1 MRREEVIAAL
11 GALAQESRLDIFRM
25 LVQKGPDGVAAGKI
39 ARKLDLPA
47 PTLSFHLVQL
57 RHAGLVSARRH
68 SRSISYA
75 ANYATMNSLLKYLTD
90 NCCQGQAELCAP
102 AVSCVIGKGA
112 RKTANLSPKEAQE
125 FGLIDDVVVNRPP
138 REDQKSSGS
147 GV

>member
-25 LVQKGPDGVAAGKI
+25 LVQKGPDAVAAGDI

-47 PTLSFHLVQL
+47 PTLSFHLGQL
-57 RHAGLVSARRH
+57 KHAGLLSAHRH

-75 ANYATMNSLLKYLTD
+75 VNFRTMNALLKYLTE

-102 AVSCVIGKGA
+102 ANVNGSGTRQPARAA
-112 RKTANLSPKEAQE
+112 RKTT
-125 FGLIDDVVVNRPP
+125 RT
-138 REDQKSSGS
+138 QKMEVSR
-147 GV
+147 

>member
-25 LVQKGPDGVAAGKI
+25 LVQKGPDAVAAGEI

-47 PTLSFHLVQL
+47 PTLSFHLGQL
-57 RHAGLVSARRH
+57 KHAGLLSAHRH

-75 ANYATMNSLLKYLTD
+75 VNFRTMNALLKYLTE

-102 AVSCVIGKGA
+102 FACAPATRNGTRQPARSA
-112 RKTANLSPKEAQE
+112 RKKLS
-125 FGLIDDVVVNRPP
+125 RT
-138 REDQKSSGS
+138 QKLEVSR
-147 GV
+147 

>member
-47 PTLSFHLVQL
+47 PTLSFHLGQL

-90 NCCQGQAELCAP
+90 NCCQGQPELCAP

-112 RKTANLSPKEAQE
+112 RKTPHAPREL
-125 FGLIDDVVVNRPP
+125 PP
-138 REDQKSSGS
+138 RANRAAHRPSLQPLHA
-147 GV
+147 GVR

>member
-25 LVQKGPDGVAAGKI
+25 LVQKGPDAVAAGEI

-47 PTLSFHLVQL
+47 PTLSFHLGQL
-57 RHAGLVSARRH
+57 KHAGLLSAHRH

-75 ANYATMNSLLKYLTD
+75 VNFRTMNALLKYLTE

-102 AVSCVIGKGA
+102 AACAPANRNGTRQPARAAA
-112 RKTANLSPKEAQE
+112 RKISRTQKLE
-125 FGLIDDVVVNRPP
+125 GLR
-138 REDQKSSGS
+138 
-147 GV
+147 

>member
-25 LVQKGPDGVAAGKI
+25 LVQKGPDAVAAGEI

-47 PTLSFHLVQL
+47 PTLSFHLGQL
-57 RHAGLVSARRH
+57 KHAGLLSAHRH

-75 ANYATMNSLLKYLTD
+75 VNFRTMNALLKYLTE

-102 AVSCVIGKGA
+102 AAACASENRNLKETRNGNGTRQPARSA
-112 RKTANLSPKEAQE
+112 RKKISRT
-125 FGLIDDVVVNRPP
+125 
-138 REDQKSSGS
+138 QKLEVSR
-147 GV
+147 

>member
-47 PTLSFHLVQL
+47 PTLSFHLGQL

-75 ANYATMNSLLKYLTD
+75 ANYAAMNSLVKYLTD
-90 NCCQGQAELCAP
+90 NCCQGQSELCAP
-102 AVSCVIGKGA
+102 AVSCAVGNGA
-112 RKTANLSPKEAQE
+112 RKTRRAPHPKVLLKKSQRKLQE
-125 FGLIDDVVVNRPP
+125 VS
-138 REDQKSSGS
+138 Q
-147 GV
+147 